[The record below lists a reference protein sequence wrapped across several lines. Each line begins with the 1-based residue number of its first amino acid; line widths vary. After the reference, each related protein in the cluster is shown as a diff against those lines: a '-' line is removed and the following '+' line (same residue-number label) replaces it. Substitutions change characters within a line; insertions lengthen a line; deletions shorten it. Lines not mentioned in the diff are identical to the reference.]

1 MPSGPVA
8 NWNRHQSKKAA
19 TPVDAIAA
27 SAGSRGNVGKLCPAG
42 HGESDQSTGTGN
54 RILRFPI
61 LISHPVGRAVQAAVC
76 KTAEAGAIPARD
88 SSVSASLTSAA
99 TSEVEYQFQF
109 LRMRSRASA
118 QAGFISQPGPGRHRG
133 CDHHVRPNSNAGHRE
148 HRDHKVKACFDWQM
162 DTGSSLPFPLSHFL
176 SSLRSLRPTILE
188 VLQQRIA
195 RSSSR
200 ARPLKPRGQG
210 ASPWRCTIS
219 EGGLAD

>member
-1 MPSGPVA
+1 M
-8 NWNRHQSKKAA
+8 
-19 TPVDAIAA
+19 DAIAA

-61 LISHPVGRAVQAAVC
+61 LISHPVGRAVQAAAC
-76 KTAEAGAIPARD
+76 KAAEAGAIPARD

-133 CDHHVRPNSNAGHRE
+133 LRPLFQIGLQCRHRE
-148 HRDHKVKACFDWQM
+148 RRDHRESARFDWQM
-162 DTGSSLPFPLSHFL
+162 DTGHSLPFPLSHSL
-176 SSLRSLRPTILE
+176 PSLRSLRPTIPG
-188 VLQQRIA
+188 VRQQRIA
-195 RSSSR
+195 SSSSR
-200 ARPLKPRGQG
+200 AA
-210 ASPWRCTIS
+210 AS
-219 EGGLAD
+219 